1 MQLLDGK
8 LVASHLKNE
17 IKNELQTLEKQYTRK
32 PQLTAVIVGN
42 NPAST
47 FYVQSKMKNCEEI
60 GMNSELIALDES
72 ISEDALLSILQELND
87 NPQVDGYIVQL
98 PLPAHIDEQR
108 VIHSIAPHKDVD
120 GFHPSNFGK
129 LALGEDTLIPA
140 TPLGIIKMLEYY
152 QIPTT
157 GKHCVVLG
165 RSHIVGTPM
174 SLLMMQNRPQ
184 GNSTVTICHSKTK
197 DLEQICASA
206 DILIAAIGKPLF
218 VTKEMI
224 KPGAVVI
231 DVGINRIEDAT
242 KKSGY
247 RIVGDVDFENL
258 KEACSYITPV
268 PGGVGLMTV
277 AALMWNTM
285 KAWKK
290 SHGIL

>member
-32 PQLTAVIVGN
+32 PQLTAVIVGS

-87 NPQVDGYIVQL
+87 NPLVDGYIVQL
-98 PLPAHIDEQR
+98 PLPSHIDEQR
-108 VIHSIAPHKDVD
+108 VIHYIAPHKDVD

-152 QIPTT
+152 QIPTA

-197 DLEQICASA
+197 DLEQICATA

-247 RIVGDVDFENL
+247 RIVGDVDFENV
-258 KEACSYITPV
+258 KETCSYITPV